1 MKALIVED
9 ELIASQNLQRIL
21 QQAADDIQVVAVL
34 QSVEETIDWF
44 TSNPQPDVLFL
55 DIHLADG
62 SSFAVFESVT
72 INCPIIFTTAYDEY
86 ALKAFEVNSI
96 DYLLKPINLNNL
108 ERSLKKLRGLTT
120 VKDNSNELLT
130 NLIASFRQ
138 SNKSYKSGFL
148 IPHKD
153 KFIPLQVN
161 KIVYF
166 YTENKM
172 VKIVAD
178 DEQVYHLDTSLEDI
192 SSQLDPQL
200 FFRAN
205 RQFII
210 ARKAIKDIS
219 VWFGSKVS
227 VNLFVPTPE
236 KVIVSKARVSEFK
249 TWFTN

>member
-1 MKALIVED
+1 MRALIVED

-21 QQAADDIQVVAVL
+21 QQAADDIQVIAVL
-34 QSVEETIDWF
+34 QSVEETIEWF
-44 TSNPQPDVLFL
+44 ASNAQPDILFL

-62 SSFAVFESVT
+62 SSFAIFESVNVT
-72 INCPIIFTTAYDEY
+72 CPVIFTTAYDEY

-108 ERSLKKLRGLTT
+108 DRALKKLRGLTT
-120 VKDNSNELLT
+120 ARDNSNELLT
-130 NLIASFRQ
+130 NLIASFKQ

-161 KIVYF
+161 RIAYF

-178 DEQVYHLDTSLEDI
+178 DDQVYHLDTSLEDI

-205 RQFII
+205 RQFIV

-227 VNLFVPTPE
+227 VNLHVITPE
-236 KVIVSKARVSEFK
+236 KVIVSKARVTEFK
-249 TWFTN
+249 TWFTG

>member
-1 MKALIVED
+1 M
-9 ELIASQNLQRIL
+9 
-21 QQAADDIQVVAVL
+21 L

-62 SSFAVFESVT
+62 SSFAIFDSVT

>member
-21 QQAADDIQVVAVL
+21 QQLADDIQILTVL

-44 TSNPQPDVLFL
+44 RSNPQPDVLFL

-62 SSFAVFESVT
+62 ASFAIFDEIT

-96 DYLLKPINLNNL
+96 DYLLKPINQKNL
-108 ERSLKKLRGLTT
+108 ERALNKLRTLTANNEH
-120 VKDNSNELLT
+120 VNNELIT
-130 NLIASFRQ
+130 KLIANFKVN
-138 SNKSYKSGFL
+138 NKSYKSGFL
-148 IPHKD
+148 IPYKD
-153 KFIPLQVN
+153 KFIPLQVS
-161 KIVYF
+161 KIDFF

-172 VKIVAD
+172 VTIMS
-178 DEQVYHLDTSLEDI
+178 EGQMYHLDTSLEDI
-192 SSQLDPQL
+192 ASQLDPQL

-205 RQFII
+205 RQFIV

-227 VNLFVPTPE
+227 INLFVSAPE
-236 KVIVSKARVSEFK
+236 KIIVSKARVSEFK
-249 TWFTN
+249 TWFTS

>member
-1 MKALIVED
+1 M
-9 ELIASQNLQRIL
+9 
-21 QQAADDIQVVAVL
+21 
-34 QSVEETIDWF
+34 EETIDWF